1 MIATSTSTSL
11 PEDLRH
17 RLKLCLLQQYRQLND
32 VDRIHPIKFFK
43 LQFKGQMFFAQ
54 QYRRVKKRNS
64 YTVLYTRSTQKHFG
78 KILYFLLV
86 QQKPVAVLQRYHIL
100 DGGAKKHFSL
110 SIQIQGIVPV
120 KESTEIDIIAVEKI
134 VGKYVFVEI
143 DCHTKYIAVFPSS
156 ILSD

>member
-1 MIATSTSTSL
+1 
-11 PEDLRH
+11 
-17 RLKLCLLQQYRQLND
+17 
-32 VDRIHPIKFFK
+32 
-43 LQFKGQMFFAQ
+43 MFFAQ
-54 QYRRVKKRNS
+54 QYRRVKKKNS

-86 QQKPVAVLQRYHIL
+86 QQKPVAVLQRYHFL

-134 VGKYVFVEI
+134 VGKCV
-143 DCHTKYIAVFPSS
+143 CGN
-156 ILSD
+156 